1 MSSVSPTELD
11 WRGPSEAERR
21 ARLNRMKAFATALLV
36 LMAVLFVVTRI
47 YEPLHPALGYA
58 RAFSEA
64 AMIGALADWFAV
76 TALFRHPLGLPI
88 PHTAIVRRRKNEIG
102 RSLARFVRDHF
113 LVREAVVA
121 RLSRADFASRMGRW
135 LEREENAEA
144 LTRDAG
150 RLAGWL
156 LDAVD
161 SQALRDSVRAEL
173 GQALSRAPATPALGA
188 LLDTLVADRHAQQL
202 LDVVVRSVREAVVA
216 NQDRIRARIDEE
228 SPWWLP
234 RFVDQ
239 QIFEKIVA
247 EIMGW
252 LDGIGDG
259 EDTEARQRF
268 LERVG
273 ELVERLKTDE
283 VMIARGEALKA
294 ELLAH
299 PAVRDYVDQL
309 WLRLRMELAAQA
321 RNPDSALRR
330 RLRVSLA
337 ELGQALHRDPDLAQR
352 VNAWLTDAVIYLVE
366 NYREQIAGVVSDTVE
381 RWDADETAR
390 RVELN
395 IGRDLQF
402 IRINGTL
409 VGGLVGVTI
418 HALWS
423 LFAGQS

>member
-1 MSSVSPTELD
+1 MSSISPTDID

-36 LMAVLFVVTRI
+36 LMAVLFVVTKI
-47 YEPLHPALGYA
+47 YEPLHPAIGYA

-150 RLAGWL
+150 RLVGWL

-173 GQALSRAPATPALGA
+173 GEALSRAPATPAMGA
-188 LLDTLVADRHAQQL
+188 LLNTLVADRHAQQL
-202 LDVVVRSVREAVVA
+202 LDVVVRSVREVIIA

-234 RFVDQ
+234 RFVDE

-247 EIMGW
+247 EIMSW
-252 LDGIGDG
+252 LDRIGDDG
-259 EDTEARQRF
+259 DTEARQQF
-268 LERVG
+268 LVHVG

-283 VMIARGEALKA
+283 ALIARGEALKA

-309 WLRLRMELAAQA
+309 WLKLRMELAAQA

-330 RLRVSLA
+330 RLLVSLA
-337 ELGQALHRDPDLAQR
+337 DLGKALRRDPDLAQR

-381 RWDADETAR
+381 GWDADETAR

-418 HALWS
+418 HTVWTV
-423 LFAGQS
+423 FVGR

>member
-1 MSSVSPTELD
+1 MSSISPTDID

-36 LMAVLFVVTRI
+36 LMAVLFVVTKI
-47 YEPLHPALGYA
+47 YEPLHPAIGYA

-150 RLAGWL
+150 RLVGWL

-173 GQALSRAPATPALGA
+173 GEALSRAPATPAMGA
-188 LLDTLVADRHAQQL
+188 LLNTLVADRHAQQL
-202 LDVVVRSVREAVVA
+202 LDVVVRSVREVIVA

-234 RFVDQ
+234 RFVDE

-247 EIMGW
+247 EIMSW
-252 LDGIGDG
+252 LDRIGDDG
-259 EDTEARQRF
+259 DTEARQRF
-268 LERVG
+268 LEHVG

-283 VMIARGEALKA
+283 ALIARGEALKA

-299 PAVRDYVDQL
+299 PAVRDYVEQL
-309 WLRLRMELAAQA
+309 WLKLRMELAAQA

-330 RLRVSLA
+330 RLLVSLA
-337 ELGQALHRDPDLAQR
+337 DLGKALRRDPDLAQR

-381 RWDADETAR
+381 GWDADETAR

-418 HALWS
+418 HTVWTV
-423 LFAGQS
+423 FVGR